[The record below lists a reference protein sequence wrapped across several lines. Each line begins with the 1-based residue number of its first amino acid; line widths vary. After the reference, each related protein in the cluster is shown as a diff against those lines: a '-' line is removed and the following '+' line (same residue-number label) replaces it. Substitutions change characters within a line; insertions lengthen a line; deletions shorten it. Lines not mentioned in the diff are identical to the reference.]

1 MILNLQQIKTVV
13 AWKRNYLLS
22 KWQPVIACEQKL
34 YKFQVD
40 KMILDEKQRAKVKWS
55 CRRGMLELDVLL
67 MPFFEN
73 CFDALLPNEQRD
85 FIKLLDCDDNTL
97 FKWFM
102 HQGTSDDAALANLVE
117 RIVSYRKAQL

>member
-1 MILNLQQIKTVV
+1 M
-13 AWKRNYLLS
+13 
-22 KWQPVIACEQKL
+22 
-34 YKFQVD
+34 
-40 KMILDEKQRAKVKWS
+40 LDEKERAKVKWS

-102 HQGTSDDAALANLVE
+102 HQGASDDLALANLVE
-117 RIVSYRKAQL
+117 RIVLYRKEQL